1 MKRIAII
8 ALTFVLAGC
17 IMTGCRRNDM
27 QDTIGTDGT
36 EGNTTI
42 TTIPDVTILPEP
54 NTRSTENTVGT
65 DPMDSSTGN
74 EDAMPRGRVHGPG
87 R

>member
-8 ALTFVLAGC
+8 ALSLVLAAG

-27 QDTIGTDGT
+27 QDT
-36 EGNTTI
+36 GNTGDTG
-42 TTIPDVTILPEP
+42 VTILPTASSRP
-54 NTRSTENTVGT
+54 GDNGVGT
-65 DPMDSSTGN
+65 DPMDGSSGN
-74 EDAMPRGRVHGPG
+74 EDAIPRGRVHGSG

>member
-27 QDTIGTDGT
+27 QETTGSNGTDGS
-36 EGNTTI
+36 TTI
-42 TTIPDVTILPEP
+42 TTVPEVTILPQP
-54 NTRSTENTVGT
+54 STRATENTVGT
-65 DPMDSSTGN
+65 DPMDGSNGN
-74 EDAMPRGRVHGPG
+74 EDAMPRGRIHGPG

>member
-8 ALTFVLAGC
+8 ALTFVLAAC

-27 QDTIGTDGT
+27 QDTVGTDGAG
-36 EGNTTI
+36 GNTTI
-42 TTIPDVTILPEP
+42 TTVPDVTILPQPSSHATE
-54 NTRSTENTVGT
+54 STINSN
-65 DPMDSSTGN
+65 PMDGSSGN
-74 EDAMPRGRVHGPG
+74 EDATPQGRVHGSV